1 MLYELN
7 FLLSNFLHGGLLVV
21 LLLGFLW
28 GSHLDGG
35 GRLLVSSLLGFR
47 GSSLRRWLLRILAV
61 VLFVFLKSLT
71 HTLGDEQHISSSLPD
86 TTSLGNR
93 A

>member
-1 MLYELN
+1 MK
-7 FLLSNFLHGGLLVV
+7 
-21 LLLGFLW
+21 
-28 GSHLDGG
+28 D
-35 GRLLVSSLLGFR
+35 
-47 GSSLRRWLLRILAV
+47 LRNELRILAV